1 MGRVMAIDTKKAV
14 LGVYDIDEAYHYWV
28 REELEEWVEKYIDV
42 GIDPNRPST
51 FDQEHVD
58 AIRKVVEELGDTS
71 LSVLRG
77 EIDNMLGEMELSMEE
92 AEGKEEDDD
101 EEEDGEEQPDTR
113 SSFDPEEF
121 KSQLASEGWMTDDEW
136 KEFGIQKGSV
146 CVDEN
151 VMRDIASRW
160 DKERLAPFPDISKFE
175 YKSKE
180 LPPGQEHYIL
190 TTSEWKLMM
199 GHFSSVPSTPI
210 STGDDESFCM
220 WKLEN
225 GKGYVD
231 WCKASDLNGSDD

>member
-1 MGRVMAIDTKKAV
+1 
-14 LGVYDIDEAYHYWV
+14 
-28 REELEEWVEKYIDV
+28 
-42 GIDPNRPST
+42 
-51 FDQEHVD
+51 
-58 AIRKVVEELGDTS
+58 
-71 LSVLRG
+71 
-77 EIDNMLGEMELSMEE
+77 
-92 AEGKEEDDD
+92 
-101 EEEDGEEQPDTR
+101 
-113 SSFDPEEF
+113 
-121 KSQLASEGWMTDDEW
+121 MTDDEW

-160 DKERLAPFPDISKFE
+160 DNERLAPFPDISKFE

-199 GHFSSVPSTPI
+199 GRFSSVPSMPF
-210 STGDDESFCM
+210 STGDYESFCM

>member
-1 MGRVMAIDTKKAV
+1 MPIDTKKAV
-14 LGVYDIDEAYHYWV
+14 LGLYDIDEAYHHWV
-28 REELEEWVEKYIDV
+28 REELEEWIENYIDV
-42 GIDPNRPST
+42 GIDPKRPST

-71 LSVLRG
+71 LSVLRD
-77 EIDNMLGEMELSMEE
+77 EIDNMLGEMELSMEL
-92 AEGKEEDDD
+92 AEGQEVV
-101 EEEDGEEQPDTR
+101 EEEPDNQN
-113 SSFDPEEF
+113 SFDPDVF
-121 KSQLASEGWMTDDEW
+121 KSQLASEGWMTDEEW
-136 KEFGIQKGSV
+136 IEFGIQQGGV
-146 CVDEN
+146 CVDEK

-160 DKERLAPFPDISKFE
+160 DQERLAPFPDISKFE

-199 GHFSSVPSTPI
+199 GCFSAVPSMSI

-220 WKLEN
+220 WKVEN

-231 WCKASDLNGSDD
+231 WCKASDLKGSND

>member
-92 AEGKEEDDD
+92 GQGKEEDED
-101 EEEDGEEQPDTR
+101 EDEQPDTQ

-121 KSQLASEGWMTDDEW
+121 KSQLA
-136 KEFGIQKGSV
+136 
-146 CVDEN
+146 
-151 VMRDIASRW
+151 
-160 DKERLAPFPDISKFE
+160 
-175 YKSKE
+175 
-180 LPPGQEHYIL
+180 
-190 TTSEWKLMM
+190 
-199 GHFSSVPSTPI
+199 
-210 STGDDESFCM
+210 
-220 WKLEN
+220 
-225 GKGYVD
+225 
-231 WCKASDLNGSDD
+231 